1 MNEIN
6 INIPYS
12 FFKDMFIAWFA
23 TQIRSGF
30 TQAAERAMLKAQEH
44 WILFDTDLRKD
55 VVSIA
60 KEVAHVRP
68 YQPFTDDFDD
78 NWIKCSDRL
87 PPVNKDGESCSVL
100 LYGMDILS
108 DFGSHQFIG
117 YLMDGKFYCD
127 DGHSPHQCYYV
138 SHWQPLPPPPT
149 E

>member
-12 FFKDMFIAWFA
+12 FFKDMFITWFV

-30 TQAAERAMLKAQEH
+30 TTTAERAMHKAKGQ

-68 YQPFTDDFDD
+68 YQPFTDDFISWANSQFNAPQDYNTARPLVD
-78 NWIKCSDRL
+78 VLPVVDLKPYGDKKC
-87 PPVNKDGESCSVL
+87 NK
-100 LYGMDILS
+100 
-108 DFGSHQFIG
+108 
-117 YLMDGKFYCD
+117 K
-127 DGHSPHQCYYV
+127 
-138 SHWQPLPPPPT
+138 
-149 E
+149 